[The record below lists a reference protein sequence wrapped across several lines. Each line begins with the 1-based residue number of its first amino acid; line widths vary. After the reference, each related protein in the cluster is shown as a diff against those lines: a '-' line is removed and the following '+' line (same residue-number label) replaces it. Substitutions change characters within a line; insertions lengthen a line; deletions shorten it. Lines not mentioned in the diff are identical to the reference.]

1 MELTTSYILSQF
13 FSTIGYILLGSTF
26 FLKNRRT
33 ILIVGFINS
42 IFLIIG
48 YWFLNK
54 YQGMAMVTVGILAN
68 IIFFIDEQKNG
79 KTDII
84 ARKDIIMLIIL
95 LTYTAILTAI
105 TYTDLL
111 SLFSVLGTIAWLI
124 SVWIKDVKKYKV
136 IAIFTAIFWLV
147 FNIYALSISGII
159 TEIILIIASIC
170 GLVLHIKSENKNTE
184 NLEEKKVEV

>member
-13 FSTIGYILLGSTF
+13 FSTIGYILLGCTF
-26 FLKNRRT
+26 FLKNRKT
-33 ILIVGFINS
+33 ILVVGFINS

-124 SVWIKDVKKYKV
+124 SVWIKNVKKYKI

-159 TEIILIIASIC
+159 TEIVLIIASIC
-170 GLVLHIKSENKNTE
+170 GLVLHIKNEENIKIN
-184 NLEEKKVEV
+184 

>member
-1 MELTTSYILSQF
+1 MEFTTSYILSQI

-26 FLKNRRT
+26 FLKNRKT
-33 ILIVGFINS
+33 ILVVGFINS

-54 YQGMAMVTVGILAN
+54 YQGMAMVSVGILAN
-68 IIFFIDEQKNG
+68 ILFFYDEQKNG
-79 KTDII
+79 KTDTI
-84 ARKDIIMLIIL
+84 ARKDVIMLIIL
-95 LTYTAILTAI
+95 LTYTAILSVI

-159 TEIILIIASIC
+159 TQIILVIAAIC
-170 GLVLHIKSENKNTE
+170 GLVVHIKNENKKPQKAE
-184 NLEEKKVEV
+184 DKLEV

>member
-1 MELTTSYILSQF
+1 MEFTTSYILSQI

-26 FLKNRRT
+26 FLKNRKT
-33 ILIVGFINS
+33 ILVVGFINS

-54 YQGMAMVTVGILAN
+54 YQGMAMVSVGILAN
-68 IIFFIDEQKNG
+68 ILFFYDEQKNG
-79 KTDII
+79 KTDTI
-84 ARKDIIMLIIL
+84 ARKDVIMLIIL
-95 LTYTAILTAI
+95 LTYTAILSVI

-159 TEIILIIASIC
+159 TQIILVIAAIC
-170 GLVLHIKSENKNTE
+170 GLVVHIKNENKKPQKAE
-184 NLEEKKVEV
+184 DKVEV